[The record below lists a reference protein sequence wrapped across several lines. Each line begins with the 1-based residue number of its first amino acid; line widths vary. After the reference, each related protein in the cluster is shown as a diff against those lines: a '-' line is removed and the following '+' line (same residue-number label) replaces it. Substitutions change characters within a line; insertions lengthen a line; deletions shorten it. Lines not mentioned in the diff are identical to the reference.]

1 MLAPGATAI
10 LPPTTPPTVVHGL
23 RIVGSLFESS
33 DGNRSV
39 VLDERRGRRFAGV
52 SDTVIERGAARVQ
65 PTGLGRRLL
74 GTRATLTRSLRNA
87 TRAEFEFASQLV
99 FGKIREVRFS
109 LSLESGFA
117 RSAARWT
124 PGESTVVVETDVPV
138 TGTCTVD
145 VDESERDKW

>member
-39 VLDERRGRRFAGV
+39 VLDERGRRFTGV

-87 TRAEFEFASQLV
+87 TRAEFDFASQLV

-138 TGTCTVD
+138 SGTCTVD
-145 VDESERDKW
+145 VDESERDTW

>member
-39 VLDERRGRRFAGV
+39 VLDERARHFAGV

-87 TRAEFEFASQLV
+87 TRAEFDFASQLV

-138 TGTCTVD
+138 SGTCTVD